1 MNTHPKNENLR
12 KVGKF
17 LHAHGLRGEL
27 YLMIFSGDY
36 GWFEDVTELYL
47 ESKLKDKKAKDNFQ
61 KYEIKSFRP
70 HKEGILVTLV
80 GVDNRNISDSLSGS
94 EVWVSSDIFISDK
107 DDDEIFLVE
116 IENFDVYD
124 REIKIGTIVGFSYN
138 GAQDLLTVK
147 PSKAELSSVADQAI
161 QAEVHSVPVIDVVHT
176 EAHSAP
182 VIDAVQTEAYS
193 APPFYEIP
201 FVEDFI
207 EEIDYEKKKIIMH
220 LPEGL
225 IESQMQVEKTSGR
238 ASKETK

>member
-1 MNTHPKNENLR
+1 MNTHSKNENLR

-36 GWFEDVTELYL
+36 GWFEDVAELYL
-47 ESKLKDKKAKDNFQ
+47 ESKLKDKKTKDNFQ

-70 HKEGILVTLV
+70 HKEGILVTLA

-94 EVWVSSDIFISDK
+94 EVWVSSDLFVSDK
-107 DDDEIFLVE
+107 DDDKIFLVE

-147 PSKAELSSVADQAI
+147 PSKAEINSGAVAETIQPEVSSAAVTETI
-161 QAEVHSVPVIDVVHT
+161 QAEIHI
-176 EAHSAP
+176 AP
-182 VIDAVQTEAYS
+182 SY
-193 APPFYEIP
+193 YEIP

-207 EEIDYEKKKIIMH
+207 EEIDYDKKQIIMH

-225 IESQMQVEKTSGR
+225 IESQMQVEKTSSRVG
-238 ASKETK
+238 KETK